1 MRTFFFTT
9 LGCKVNRYESEAL
22 SERLQ
27 NLGWKLAQREEE
39 ARMSVINTCAVTGKA
54 AMQSRQAVRKAIRT
68 HPDATVVV
76 TGCYAQIAP
85 EVFAS
90 MPDVDC
96 VVGNRDKHRIP
107 EICDYPGTLVP
118 AKTWIQDLT
127 APFAFQ
133 DLPIARFGD
142 RTRAFVKIQDG
153 CNAFCSY
160 CIVPYARGRSRSL
173 VPDVVIHR
181 VNQLGSQGYSEV
193 VLCGIH
199 VGRYGQDL
207 TPKTSLAS
215 LLKTLDDS
223 KGIARIRISS
233 IEPMELTA
241 DLIKHL
247 AVSEH
252 ICPHLH
258 IPLQSGDDD
267 VLKTM
272 HRPYTARAY
281 RDLIHDIV
289 ATVPGVSVGVDVMAG
304 FPGETDK
311 AFQNT
316 YRLIEDLPVAYLHVF
331 PFSVREGTAAASLEN
346 RVPSQTIKE
355 RCEHLRALGQ
365 KKREAFRQG
374 SVGST
379 HEVLVEG
386 KRDKSFGFLTGF
398 TNNYI
403 PVVLEGNE
411 ELLHQIVRVTIC
423 KIDKGKV
430 FGKLVPRREA
440 VGESGK

>member
-1 MRTFFFTT
+1 MRTFSFTT

-22 SERLQ
+22 SEQ
-27 NLGWKLAQREEE
+27 MGHLGWKVAQRQEE
-39 ARMSVINTCAVTGKA
+39 AGLCVINTCAVTGKA

-68 HPDATVVV
+68 HPGATVVV

-107 EICDYPGTLVP
+107 EICDYPRTLVP
-118 AKTWIQDLT
+118 AKIWIQDLE
-127 APFAFQ
+127 APFPFQ

-160 CIVPYARGRSRSL
+160 CIVPHARGRSRSL

-181 VNQLGSQGYSEV
+181 VNQLSNHGYSEV

-199 VGRYGQDL
+199 IGKYGQDL
-207 TPKTSLAS
+207 TPPTSLAS

-223 KGIARIRISS
+223 NGIARIRISS

-247 AVSEH
+247 AISEH

-258 IPLQSGDDD
+258 IPLQSGDNNI
-267 VLKTM
+267 LKTM
-272 HRPYTARAY
+272 NRPYTARDY
-281 RDLIHDIV
+281 RDLIRDII
-289 ATVPGVSVGVDVMAG
+289 ATIPRLSVGVDVMAG

-311 AFQNT
+311 AFENT

-331 PFSVREGTAAASLEN
+331 PFSVREGTAAASMGN
-346 RVPSQTIKE
+346 RVPSQTIKK
-355 RCEHLRALGQ
+355 RCEHLRTLGQ
-365 KKREAFRQG
+365 KKREAFHQG

-386 KRDKSFGFLTGF
+386 KRDKSLGFLTGF

-403 PVVLEGNE
+403 PVVLEGND

-430 FGKLVPRREA
+430 FGKPVPRQEA